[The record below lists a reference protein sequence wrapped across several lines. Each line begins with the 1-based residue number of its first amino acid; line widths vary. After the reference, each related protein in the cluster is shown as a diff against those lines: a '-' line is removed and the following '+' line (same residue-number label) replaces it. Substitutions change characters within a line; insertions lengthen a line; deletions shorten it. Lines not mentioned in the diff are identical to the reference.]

1 MFKKKDDINYEDL
14 NLVLKYG
21 KNTLKITYA
30 LIIFGIILIT
40 SIILKKLGIGSIL
53 MSVLKILTPFIL
65 GTLIAWFLAPLVT
78 KLETKFKMKRFM
90 ASILVFALFLAVVSL
105 IFSIILPTTYNQLSD
120 FVKHAPDMFASFKAW
135 LDEKLI
141 FVAKKFKINPVTFS
155 DNVYQRGTEALNT
168 YKVNLPRKITG
179 FVTSVFSGGVSLL
192 FSFIIGFYMLIDFDK
207 MQKGI
212 VKYVPLFQ
220 GEAFRKGAARVEAT
234 LRTYFKNLL
243 FVMVILGTFQTLS
256 FYLSGLS
263 APLVFGLLCAFTNII
278 PYIGPYIGGV
288 PAVVVGFTISP
299 QVGTFTLISVVLCQ
313 LVESNFLTPVIMSK
327 KMELHPVVIMLS
339 LAICGYF
346 FGFVGMLISTP
357 LISCLKVI
365 FEELDKHYHF
375 FKREEV

>member
-40 SIILKKLGIGSIL
+40 SIILKKLGIGSLLVDIF
-53 MSVLKILTPFIL
+53 KILTPFIL

-78 KLETKFKMKRFM
+78 KLQSKWKMKRFW
-90 ASILVFALFLAVVSL
+90 ASLLVFTLFLAVVVL

-120 FVKHAPDMFASFKAW
+120 FVKHAPDMFASFKTW
-135 LDEKLI
+135 LDEKLVI
-141 FVAKKFKINPVTFS
+141 VAKKFNINPTSFS
-155 DNVYQRGTEALNT
+155 ENVYKRGSEALMD
-168 YKVNLPRKITG
+168 YRINLPRKITS
-179 FVTSVFSGGVSLL
+179 FVTSIFSGSISLL

-212 VKYVPLFQ
+212 VKYIPFFQ
-220 GEAFRKGAARVEAT
+220 SEAFRKGALRVETT

-313 LVESNFLTPVIMSK
+313 AVESNFLTPVIMSK

-339 LAICGYF
+339 LAVCGYC
-346 FGFVGMLISTP
+346 FGFIGMLISTP

-375 FKREEV
+375 FERKEA